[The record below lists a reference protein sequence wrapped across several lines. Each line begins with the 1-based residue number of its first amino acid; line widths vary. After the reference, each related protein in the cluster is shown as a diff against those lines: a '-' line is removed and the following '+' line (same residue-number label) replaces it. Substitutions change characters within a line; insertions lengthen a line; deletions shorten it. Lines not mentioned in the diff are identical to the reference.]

1 MGARGGAVG
10 QGCWHAP
17 VGRTWRGEPV
27 ALPTSWSSGGGLALL
42 PRTCGMRF
50 PSSTASVQ
58 PADPNHL
65 FQPLLWCQCPMKARW
80 ELSMGGG
87 GGQNPLPKP
96 LPEQGLGTPLLSAC
110 SCSSLAAYL

>member
-10 QGCWHAP
+10 
-17 VGRTWRGEPV
+17 RGTGMHQWEGPGEGSQQ
-27 ALPTSWSSGGGLALL
+27 LCPPLGSQIGGLALL
-42 PRTCGMRF
+42 PRACGMWF

-65 FQPLLWCQCPMKARW
+65 LPAPAVVPVSH
-80 ELSMGGG
+80 ESLSMGGG

-96 LPEQGLGTPLLSAC
+96 LPEQGLGMPLLSAC
-110 SCSSLAAYL
+110 SHSSLAAYL

>member
-27 ALPTSWSSGGGLALL
+27 ALPTSWSSGGGLAFL
-42 PRTCGMRF
+42 PRACWMWF

-65 FQPLLWCQCPMKARW
+65 LPAPAVVPVSHESQVGAEHGW
-80 ELSMGGG
+80 G
-87 GGQNPLPKP
+87 GGQNPLPKA
-96 LPEQGLGTPLLSAC
+96 LPEQGLGMPLLSAC
-110 SCSSLAAYL
+110 SRSSLAAYL